1 MMAARFAA
9 VRLAAGCLVAGRRD
23 LGGWTVVAGR
33 LGFWRRLTVM
43 VVKPP
48 LFLLTRR
55 NWRGGEHL
63 PASGGAIVVVNHVSH
78 ADPLVVAHFVYDSGR
93 WPQFLGKQS
102 VFDVPV
108 LGWMLRQVRQIPV
121 RRGTVDAAKAL
132 EAAIAAVRAGDA
144 VVIYPEG
151 TTTKHPDLWPM
162 RGRTGVAR
170 LWLETGA
177 PVVPVV
183 SWGPQA
189 IFDPRT
195 GKLRPRPR
203 TPVTVV
209 AGPPVDLSAY
219 RGAVASAATL
229 YAITETVMNRLREL
243 LAEIRGE
250 PAPPLWMSK
259 QPEPEPDREPE
270 PGVPEEGRR

>member
-1 MMAARFAA
+1 VER
-9 VRLAAGCLVAGRRD
+9 VA
-23 LGGWTVVAGR
+23 AGR
-33 LGFWRRLTVM
+33 LGFWRRFAVV

-48 LFLLTRR
+48 LLLLTRR
-55 NWRGGEHL
+55 DWRGGEQL
-63 PASGGAIVVVNHVSH
+63 PATGGVIVVVNHISH
-78 ADPLVVAHFVYDSGR
+78 ADPLVVAHFLHDHGR

-108 LGWMLRQVRQIPV
+108 VGWLLHRVRQIPV
-121 RRGTVDAAKAL
+121 KRGTVDAVKAL
-132 EAAIAAVRAGDA
+132 AAAIAAVRAGDA

-151 TTTKHPDLWPM
+151 TITKHPDLWPM

-183 SWGPQA
+183 NWGAQD

-195 GKLRPRPR
+195 ARLRPRPR

-209 AGPPVDLSAY
+209 AGPPVDLSAF
-219 RGAVASAATL
+219 RGAPATATTL
-229 YAITETVMNRLREL
+229 YAITEIVMDRLREL
-243 LAEIRGE
+243 LAGVRRE
-250 PAPPLWMSK
+250 PAPPLWTPLRP
-259 QPEPEPDREPE
+259 PEPEPAPDGQRD
-270 PGVPEEGRR
+270 GHR

>member
-1 MMAARFAA
+1 VAA
-9 VRLAAGCLVAGRRD
+9 
-23 LGGWTVVAGR
+23 R
-33 LGFWRRLTVM
+33 LGFWRRVA
-43 VVKPP
+43 VVVIKPP
-48 LFLLTRR
+48 MLLLTRR
-55 NWRGGEHL
+55 DWRGAEHI
-63 PASGGAIVVVNHVSH
+63 PASGGVILVANHVSH
-78 ADPLVVAHFVYDSGR
+78 ADPLVVAHFVHDAGR

-102 VFDVPV
+102 VFEVPV
-108 LGWMLRQVRQIPV
+108 IGWLLHRVRQIPV
-121 RRGTVDAAKAL
+121 RRGTVDAARAL
-132 EAAIAAVRAGDA
+132 EAAVAAVRAGDA

-151 TTTKHPDLWPM
+151 TTTRHPDLWPM

-209 AGPPVDLSAY
+209 AGPPVDLSGYQA
-219 RGAVASAATL
+219 APVSAASL
-229 YAITETVMNRLREL
+229 HEITELVMLRLRDL
-243 LAEIRGE
+243 LAEIRAE
-250 PAPPLWMSK
+250 PAPPLWTPRPGPP
-259 QPEPEPDREPE
+259 QPAPGLPED
-270 PGVPEEGRR
+270 GRR

>member
-1 MMAARFAA
+1 VAA
-9 VRLAAGCLVAGRRD
+9 
-23 LGGWTVVAGR
+23 R
-33 LGFWRRLTVM
+33 LGFWRRVA
-43 VVKPP
+43 VVVIKPP
-48 LFLLTRR
+48 MLLLTRR
-55 NWRGGEHL
+55 DWRGAEHI
-63 PASGGAIVVVNHVSH
+63 PASGGVILVANHVSH
-78 ADPLVVAHFVYDSGR
+78 ADPLVVAHFVHDAGR

-102 VFDVPV
+102 VFEVPV
-108 LGWMLRQVRQIPV
+108 IGWLLHRVRQIPV
-121 RRGTVDAAKAL
+121 RRGTVDAARAL
-132 EAAIAAVRAGDA
+132 EAAVAAVRAGDA

-151 TTTKHPDLWPM
+151 TTTRHPDLWPM

-209 AGPPVDLSAY
+209 AGPPVDLSGY
-219 RGAVASAATL
+219 RAAPVSAASL
-229 YAITETVMNRLREL
+229 HEITELVMLRLRDL
-243 LAEIRGE
+243 LAEIRAE
-250 PAPPLWMSK
+250 PPPPLWTPRPGPP
-259 QPEPEPDREPE
+259 QPAPGLPED
-270 PGVPEEGRR
+270 GRR